1 MSDSDS
7 DSALSSAPPTE
18 DEMSVETAPV
28 KTAKAAPSKKKKNST
43 ILTFFNK
50 RSPSPPPRQRPASP
64 PHEYVPEDNPDIAFV
79 VMFRSRF
86 NEAFP
91 RNAPHVGP
99 QDVELGVAEGTPS
112 PDVEGLLCA
121 LLGLVLNRKKP
132 VEKGHYGRALEEAIQ
147 TQKSQWPTKWNRT
160 NPLSGSRSFNT
171 MTPTERIT
179 LLHTLCLWSLNQS
192 EEVKAMIAQAY
203 KSRTTKDK
211 LDTNIPLSVQPWG
224 RDGEKRRYWL
234 VEGQNDTHFRVYR
247 EGNPHTAKATW
258 WSVAGSIDEL
268 RVLAKALDEDDG
280 HREAKTLSERMINAV
295 PRFEASEVKRKR
307 REYRVNRT
315 AAFTRPEPGF
325 SLYEG
330 RTRGKRQRYTYD
342 EGDDFDSDD
351 APVRRSGRQS
361 ARDSSPMHS
370 GPTVTASGR
379 HVRSRAAG
387 TYGEIL
393 HSGQTTDRASPA
405 TGEYMRSDASEEP
418 RQNRA
423 TRAGNRSGGSHL
435 NREMDSEEDDDAT
448 SWEGGDEEEE
458 PDQMDADGDD
468 EDDLADQSS
477 GEEPEPQTL
486 VVTLHYRSKDSNT
499 AIEPKPDP
507 ASFNGTTLQEDVPMA
522 GADGPRQPEA
532 PAVAAAPPSVY
543 SAAPPLPHVI
553 PAAITNGFSAQ
564 QPEVVL
570 APKVEQQQQPPV
582 ELKALP
588 KLDGFFSAPT
598 PPYSATQEALRQD
611 PSPSH
616 PTKPEAPQQPPYST
630 TLPVPASTPSW
641 Q

>member
-18 DEMSVETAPV
+18 DEMPVETGPA
-28 KTAKAAPSKKKKNST
+28 KGAKAAPKKKKKNST

-64 PHEYVPEDNPDIAFV
+64 PHAYVPEDNPDISFI

-99 QDVELGVAEGTPS
+99 QDIELGVAEGTPS

-147 TQKSQWPTKWNRT
+147 TQKSQWPVKWNYT

-192 EEVKAMIAQAY
+192 EEIKAMVAQAY
-203 KSRTTKDK
+203 KSRTSKDK

-234 VEGQNDTHFRVYR
+234 IEGQNDTHFRIYR
-247 EGNPHTAKATW
+247 EANPQTPKATW

-268 RVLAKALDEDDG
+268 RVLASVLADEDG
-280 HREAKTLSERMINAV
+280 HREAKALSERMLNAV

-315 AAFTRPEPGF
+315 AAFVRPEPGF

-330 RTRGKRQRYTYD
+330 RTRGKRLRYTYD
-342 EGDDFDSDD
+342 DGDDFDSDD

-361 ARDSSPMHS
+361 ARDSSPAQS

-379 HVRSRAAG
+379 QVRFRATG
-387 TYGEIL
+387 TYGETL

-405 TGEYMRSDASEEP
+405 TGDYIRSDVSEEP
-418 RQNRA
+418 RQGRS
-423 TRAGNRSGGSHL
+423 TRAGNRTNLS
-435 NREMDSEEDDDAT
+435 REMDSEEDDDAT
-448 SWEGGDEEEE
+448 SWDGGDEDEDE
-458 PDQMDADGDD
+458 PEQMDVDD
-468 EDDLADQSS
+468 NDDQDDLSENEQRQ
-477 GEEPEPQTL
+477 EPQSL
-486 VVTLHYRSKDSNT
+486 VVTLHYRKTPLATSGDAQSGQT
-499 AIEPKPDP
+499 SAI
-507 ASFNGTTLQEDVPMA
+507 G
-522 GADGPRQPEA
+522 GADISEQATIYPTATLKLEHPILPTAMVTSQPAYPSRVIATVTSNGVSTHESQSDPSA
-532 PAVAAAPPSVY
+532 PK
-543 SAAPPLPHVI
+543 LQ
-553 PAAITNGFSAQ
+553 GQ
-564 QPEVVL
+564 QPSTY
-570 APKVEQQQQPPV
+570 AP
-582 ELKALP
+582 
-588 KLDGFFSAPT
+588 GFPNVDATFSAPT
-598 PPYSATQEALRQD
+598 PPYSAPEDAPKQEQTRYSSHQPLTTTQ
-611 PSPSH
+611 
-616 PTKPEAPQQPPYST
+616 
-630 TLPVPASTPSW
+630 TPSSTDVPVESHAPHW

>member
-1 MSDSDS
+1 MTDSDS
-7 DSALSSAPPTE
+7 DSALSSAPPSE
-18 DEMSVETAPV
+18 DEAPV
-28 KTAKAAPSKKKKNST
+28 AAAPKAASKKKKKATT

-64 PHEYVPEDNPDIAFV
+64 AHEYVPEDNPAIAFI

-132 VEKGHYGRALEEAIQ
+132 VEKGHYGRALEEAVQ
-147 TQKSQWPTKWNRT
+147 TQRSQWPVEWQRT
-160 NPLSGSRSFNT
+160 NPLSGSRSFNS

-179 LLHTLCLWSLNQS
+179 LLHALCLWSLNQS
-192 EEVKAMIAQAY
+192 EDVKAMIAQAY

-211 LDTNIPLSVQPWG
+211 LDTNIALSVQPWG

-234 VEGQNDTHFRVYR
+234 IEGQNDTHFRVYR
-247 EGNPHTAKATW
+247 EASSKTPKSTW

-268 RVLAKALDEDDG
+268 KALADVLADEDG
-280 HREAKTLSERMINAV
+280 HREAKALAERMTNAV
-295 PRFEASEVKRKR
+295 PRFEASENKRKR

-330 RTRGKRQRYTYD
+330 RTRGKRQRYTFD
-342 EGDDFDSDD
+342 DGEDFDSDD

-361 ARDSSPMHS
+361 ARDSSPLQT

-379 HVRSRAAG
+379 QVRSRAIG
-387 TYGEIL
+387 LYGETL

-405 TGEYMRSDASEEP
+405 TGDYVRSDVSEEP
-418 RQNRA
+418 RQSRS
-423 TRAGNRSGGSHL
+423 TRAGNRSHL
-435 NREMDSEEDDDAT
+435 SREMDSEEDDDAT
-448 SWEGGDEEEE
+448 SWDGGDEDEDE
-458 PDQMDADGDD
+458 PDRMDVDND
-468 EDDLADQSS
+468 EDDGAEQSS
-477 GEEPEPQTL
+477 EDEQEPDSL
-486 VVTLHYRSKDSNT
+486 VVTLHYRTKPSATSNESKP
-499 AIEPKPDP
+499 EV
-507 ASFNGTTLQEDVPMA
+507 ASANGATPGVDIAMEDV
-522 GADGPRQPEA
+522 G
-532 PAVAAAPPSVY
+532 VS
-543 SAAPPLPHVI
+543 
-553 PAAITNGFSAQ
+553 T
-564 QPEVVL
+564 QPEVPAAPVAVPPRIL
-570 APKVEQQQQPPV
+570 STAIPNDWPAQLPAAVVAPKLKNEQPPV
-582 ELKALP
+582 DASALP

-598 PPYSATQEALRQD
+598 PPYSAPEEKRDQEQPHAYAVQ
-611 PSPSH
+611 
-616 PTKPEAPQQPPYST
+616 PEAPQQPPYAT
-630 TLPVPASTPSW
+630 PVNSGAPTW